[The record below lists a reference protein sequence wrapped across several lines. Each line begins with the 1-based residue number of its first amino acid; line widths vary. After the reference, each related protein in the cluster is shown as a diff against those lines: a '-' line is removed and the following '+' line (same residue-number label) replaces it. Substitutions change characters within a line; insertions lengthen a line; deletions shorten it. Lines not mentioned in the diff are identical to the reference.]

1 MKKVYISI
9 PITGRSLD
17 IVVKQAEIVK
27 ACLHAAGYDPVTPF
41 DICPE
46 QGKPYAY
53 YMARDIEVLLECYAI
68 YMCPGWRE
76 SKGCRAEAAIAE
88 IYGIPML
95 NLKSLRTPFFLEDS
109 TSFTKGKEQFRG
121 VGETFDYNGYCLRV
135 VEGQLC
141 DGCVFD
147 GWSNRCSNKAVLN
160 ITGCCSRIHRKDGK
174 SVIFRHEPDMEVKWF
189 NNTKTT

>member
-9 PITGRSLD
+9 PITGRSLE

-53 YMARDIEVLLECYAI
+53 YMARDIEVLLECDAI
-68 YMCPGWRE
+68 YMCPGWRV

-88 IYGIPML
+88 IYGIPRVNAESEASPWL
-95 NLKSLRTPFFLEDS
+95 SCLSLLLWIFAITL
-109 TSFTKGKEQFRG
+109 
-121 VGETFDYNGYCLRV
+121 V
-135 VEGQLC
+135 VIMIAMI
-141 DGCVFD
+141 
-147 GWSNRCSNKAVLN
+147 WNA
-160 ITGCCSRIHRKDGK
+160 
-174 SVIFRHEPDMEVKWF
+174 
-189 NNTKTT
+189 